1 MELNRVAVLGGGP
14 GGLYAA
20 RLCKLARPEC
30 EVVVYEQGA
39 PDETFGF
46 GVGLAAR
53 TQRRLAEADPASLDD
68 ILAGAWSHDM
78 RMRVGG
84 REAGMS
90 VSSLVAVGRAELLA
104 VLARHAEE
112 AGVKLEFGVRRSADE
127 LDADLV
133 IAADGVG
140 SATRS
145 SGDFGAEVE
154 PGTGWYLWAGTD
166 VALDHAL
173 FVPERTEHGVF
184 VTHAYPYAANRSTFL
199 VETDEATWRSAG
211 FETTTAALGP
221 DASDEVAL
229 DYLSQVFA
237 DHLGGH
243 RLIGNRTRWLQFRTV
258 RCSRWHAGRTVL
270 LGDAAHTAHYSVGSG
285 TKLAMEDAIA
295 LVAAVDEA
303 DDLETALTA
312 YTEARRAAVAR
323 IQDIAE
329 RSRRWWDSFPER
341 LDSPVEQLLVAY
353 MSRAGNV
360 PLDRFASGSPEVVR
374 SALEQ
379 WAGEEPPERQK
390 SRVADTGRPETGV
403 DHSLA
408 EWVLTRPLR
417 PSTPGQEP
425 GTADDPIGTR
435 GFDSRMVPDDPGALD
450 ATVIDVG
457 TDTRPAGFEWVV
469 ESALRDG
476 ESAAGCLWLT
486 GGDDRASLLT
496 RLEVAERLRRRT
508 DALVVV
514 AGPEEL
520 RTDLADGLVADRAHL
535 VALRGERSDGG
546 TIRGERSDGGSI
558 RGERSDGGTIR

>member
-1 MELNRVAVLGGGP
+1 MLHRVAVLGGGP

-20 RLCKLARPEC
+20 RLLKLARPGT
-30 EVVVYEQGA
+30 EVVVHEQGV

-53 TQRRLAEADPASLDD
+53 TQRRLEEADPATLRD
-68 ILAGAWSHDM
+68 ILARSYSHDM

-90 VSSLVAVGRAELLA
+90 VSSLVAVGRAELLG
-104 VLARHAEE
+104 VLQRHAED
-112 AGVKLEFGVRRSADE
+112 AGVKLEFGVRRAADE

-145 SGDFGAEVE
+145 ASPEAFGAEVE

-173 FVPERTEHGVF
+173 FAPERTEHGVF
-184 VTHAYPYAANRSTFL
+184 VTHAYPYAPDRSTFL
-199 VETDEATWRSAG
+199 VETDEATWRKAG
-211 FETTTAALGP
+211 FDATTAATP
-221 DASDEVAL
+221 FDASDDAAL
-229 DYLSQVFA
+229 DYLSDVFA
-237 DHLGGH
+237 PHLGGH

-258 RCSRWHAGRTVL
+258 RCARWHDGRTVL

-295 LVAAVDEA
+295 LVSALDTADTG
-303 DDLETALTA
+303 DDLDTALTA
-312 YTEARRAAVAR
+312 YAEARRPAVGR

-329 RSRRWWDSFPER
+329 RSRRWWDTFPER
-341 LDSPVEQLLVAY
+341 LELPVEQLLVAY

-360 PLDRFASGSPEVVR
+360 PLDRFAAGSPEVVHA
-374 SALEQ
+374 ALEQ
-379 WAGEEPPERQK
+379 WSGRSPAG
-390 SRVADTGRPETGV
+390 D
-403 DHSLA
+403 SLA
-408 EWVLTRPLR
+408 EWVLARPLR

-425 GTADDPIGTR
+425 VAGDDAAGTR
-435 GFDSRMVPDDPGALD
+435 GFDSRVVPDDPGALD
-450 ATVIDVG
+450 ATVLDVG
-457 TDTRPAGFEWVV
+457 TDARPAGSEAVV
-469 ESALRDG
+469 EDAVRRG
-476 ESAAGCLWLT
+476 ETVTGCVWLT
-486 GGDDRASLLT
+486 GGDDRSSLLT

-514 AGPEEL
+514 AGPDEL
-520 RTDLADGLVADRAHL
+520 RADLADGLAADRAHL
-535 VALRGERSDGG
+535 VALRGERSG
-546 TIRGERSDGGSI
+546 RAR
-558 RGERSDGGTIR
+558 

>member
-1 MELNRVAVLGGGP
+1 MRLHRVAVLGGGP

-20 RLCKLARPEC
+20 RLIKLAQPDC
-30 EVVVYEQGA
+30 EVVVHEQGV

-68 ILAGAWSHDM
+68 ILANAWPHDM
-78 RMRVGG
+78 RLRVGA
-84 REAGMS
+84 REAGMD

-104 VLARHAEE
+104 VLQRHAED
-112 AGVKLEFGVRRSADE
+112 AGVKLEFGARRSAGE

-154 PGTGWYLWAGTD
+154 TGSGWYLWAGTD
-166 VALDHAL
+166 VALEHAL
-173 FVPERTEHGVF
+173 FVPERTEDGVF
-184 VTHAYPYAANRSTFL
+184 TTHAYPYTADRSTFL

-211 FETTTAALGP
+211 FRESTATTPA
-221 DASDEVAL
+221 DESDSVAL
-229 DYLSQVFA
+229 DYLSDVFA
-237 DHLGGH
+237 RHLGGH

-258 RCSRWHAGRTVL
+258 RCARWHSDRTVL

-285 TKLAMEDAIA
+285 TKIAMEDAIA
-295 LVAAVDEA
+295 LIDALGSA
-303 DDLETALTA
+303 DDLETALGA
-312 YTEARRAAVAR
+312 YEEARRPAVAR
-323 IQDIAE
+323 LQDIAE

-341 LDSPVEQLLVAY
+341 LDLPVEQLLVAY

-360 PLDRFASGSPEVVR
+360 PLDRFAASSPDVVR
-374 SALEQ
+374 TALRQ
-379 WAGEEPPERQK
+379 WSGEEPVPHT
-390 SRVADTGRPETGV
+390 D
-403 DHSLA
+403 SLA

-425 GTADDPIGTR
+425 DLDADDEALGSR
-435 GFDSRMVPDDPGALD
+435 GFDSRVVPDDPGALD
-450 ATVIDVG
+450 ATVLDVG
-457 TDTRPAGFEWVV
+457 TDSRPSGDEAAV
-469 ESALRDG
+469 EEAVHRGASIT
-476 ESAAGCLWLT
+476 GCVWLT
-486 GGDDRASLLT
+486 GGDDRPSVLT

-514 AGPEEL
+514 AGPDAL
-520 RTDLADGLVADRAHL
+520 RADLADGLVADRAHL
-535 VALRGERSDGG
+535 VAVQ
-546 TIRGERSDGGSI
+546 GERSDGGSN
-558 RGERSDGGTIR
+558 R